1 MGSKNRIGNKLRQSA
16 RFKALEA
23 ELERLDLPF
32 TVHAPT
38 GCGHPFIQ
46 IAIPGRDEP
55 LKHHVACT
63 PHEKSPSAQT
73 VGYLRR
79 ALRLAGV
86 AV

>member
-38 GCGHPFIQ
+38 HLLI
-46 IAIPGRDEP
+46 IPI
-55 LKHHVACT
+55 
-63 PHEKSPSAQT
+63 PS
-73 VGYLRR
+73 
-79 ALRLAGV
+79 GV
-86 AV
+86 NTDSG